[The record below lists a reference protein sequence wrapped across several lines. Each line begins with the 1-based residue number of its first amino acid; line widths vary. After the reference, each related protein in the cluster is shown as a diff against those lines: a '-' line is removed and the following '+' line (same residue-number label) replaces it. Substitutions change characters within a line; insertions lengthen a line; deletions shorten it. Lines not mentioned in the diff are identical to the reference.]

1 MQDKT
6 VIFTIRG
13 DWTNAKPFYV
23 EAITAGFTTFLLPDG
38 STYTGQLRSL
48 GRVDLIDSRQEEH
61 PDYLLLDGRGK
72 KTEPD
77 VIEKLSAL
85 HVPRCARVSL
95 NSKEDESFAIEL
107 GKAGFEFVMV
117 RAGDWKVIPL
127 ENLIAEFQKLP
138 GRLIAEVND
147 LQEATVFIET
157 LETGVDGVL
166 VTIDA
171 DVMNARDF
179 DFAGWKKYSIPGG
192 TVDIVDATVT
202 RIEEI
207 GSGDRVC
214 VDTITMLNFGEG
226 ILVGNHA
233 KGFFLVHGE
242 VADTEFVNARP
253 FRVNAGAVHSYVLL
267 PANKTGYLS
276 ELKAGGEVLIV
287 DHRGRTRTSRV
298 GRAKIE
304 TRPMLLIEAKAGEQV
319 ISAVLQNAET
329 ICLVGKAGKQV
340 SVSKLK
346 IGDTIKVFIAGS
358 KGRHFG
364 KDIDEKIIEK

>member
-1 MQDKT
+1 MENKT
-6 VIFTIRG
+6 VIFNIHG
-13 DWTNAKPFYV
+13 DWSRVKPFYI
-23 EAITAGFTTFLLPDG
+23 EAITAGFTTFLLPDE
-38 STYTGQLRSL
+38 SPYTEQLRTL
-48 GRVDLIDSRQEEH
+48 GRLEVISSSQDAH
-61 PDYLLLDGRGK
+61 PEYLLLDGMK
-72 KTEPD
+72 KKLIPGA
-77 VIEKLSAL
+77 IAKLSASNI
-85 HVPRCARVSL
+85 PQCARVSL
-95 NSKEDESFAIEL
+95 NSKEDESLAIEL
-107 GKAGFEFVMV
+107 GKAGFDIVIV

-138 GRLIAEVND
+138 GRLIAEVHD
-147 LQEATVFIET
+147 LPEATVFLET
-157 LETGVDGVL
+157 LEIGVDGVL
-166 VTIDA
+166 VSIDA
-171 DVMNARDF
+171 GAIAVDDF
-179 DFAGWKKYSIPGG
+179 DFNAWKRFSGLG
-192 TVDIVDATVT
+192 TALDIVDAKVSK
-202 RIEEI
+202 IEEI

-226 ILVGNHA
+226 MLVGNHA

-267 PANKTGYLS
+267 PGNKTGYLS

-287 DHRGRTRTSRV
+287 DSRGRARRSRV

-304 TRPMLLIEAKAGEQV
+304 TRPMLLIEATAGDQSLSV
-319 ISAVLQNAET
+319 VLQNAET
-329 ICLVGKAGKQV
+329 ICLVNQAGKQL

-346 IGDTIKVFIAGS
+346 VGDVIKVFLAGS